1 MFDWPLLLQ
10 NLPLLLGSLVTT
22 LEVSTAALAIGFV
35 IGVLVGSLRL
45 SPVPLLRRLGG
56 AYIFVFRGVP
66 LLVQLLFIYYFLPR
80 IGLPNVS
87 PTAAAVT
94 GLSLAAG
101 AYMAEILRGGFL
113 GIPPGQLEAARMLG
127 LGGLQTLVRIQVP
140 QALRLTLPALVSEI
154 ILVIKA
160 SSLVSVVGVA
170 ELTRT
175 AQNVAAS
182 NYRPL
187 ETYFLAGAVY
197 FVLNAVLARLGH
209 LGERRLARAHQ
220 S

>member
-1 MFDWPLLLQ
+1 MLFYLLPAAGI
-10 NLPLLLGSLVTT
+10 NLSSL
-22 LEVSTAALAIGFV
+22 TAALIA
-35 IGVLVGSLRL
+35 
-45 SPVPLLRRLGG
+45 
-56 AYIFVFRGVP
+56 
-66 LLVQLLFIYYFLPR
+66 
-80 IGLPNVS
+80 VS
-87 PTAAAVT
+87 FC
-94 GLSLAAG
+94 SS
-101 AYMAEILRGGFL
+101 AYMAEILRGGFM

-127 LGGLQTLVRIQVP
+127 LGGLQTLVRIQMP
-140 QALRLTLPALVSEI
+140 QAMRLTLPALVSEV

-175 AQNVAAS
+175 GQNIAAN

-187 ETYFLAGAVY
+187 ETYFLVGVVY
-197 FVLNAVLARLGH
+197 FALNSILARLGH

>member
-1 MFDWPLLLQ
+1 MDTLHSMMQTLPLLLQ
-10 NLPLLLGSLVTT
+10 AAVTT
-22 LEVSTAALAIGFV
+22 LLISVVSLCFAFL
-35 IGVLVGSLRL
+35 IGVVVCAMGFARS
-45 SPVPLLRRLGG
+45 PLLRGL
-56 AYIFVFRGVP
+56 ATAHVHFFRGIP
-66 LLVQLLFIYYFLPR
+66 LLVQLLMLFYLLPAAG
-80 IGLPNVS
+80 INLS
-87 PTAAAVT
+87 SLTAALIAV
-94 GLSLAAG
+94 SFCSS
-101 AYMAEILRGGFL
+101 AYMAEILRGGFM

-127 LGGLQTLVRIQVP
+127 LGGLQTLVRIQMP
-140 QALRLTLPALVSEI
+140 QAMRLTLPALVSEV

-175 AQNVAAS
+175 GQNIAAN

-187 ETYFLAGAVY
+187 ETYFLVGVVY
-197 FVLNAVLARLGH
+197 FALNSILARLGH